1 MYPFP
6 DFWWRTERQHETQ
19 TRGLYFRI
27 LKSIGVT
34 NLYVETKQW
43 EIRRAVEGILFYCEQ
58 WLFASKR
65 AVGTLVT

>member
-27 LKSIGVT
+27 LKSTGVT
-34 NLYVETKQW
+34 NLYVETKPW
-43 EIRRAVEGILFYCEQ
+43 EIRRAVEGILF
-58 WLFASKR
+58 
-65 AVGTLVT
+65 